1 MRLAAKSLRSAVK
14 PRMTPEE
21 HLTLSPWEK
30 CWRYRRF
37 PFKFV
42 VQMAL
47 LAACTAQTLYYTE
60 QVSTG
65 ESFALQS
72 LTI

>member
-1 MRLAAKSLRSAVK
+1 
-14 PRMTPEE
+14 MTPEE

-65 ESFALQS
+65 VFCF
-72 LTI
+72 TVV

>member
-1 MRLAAKSLRSAVK
+1 
-14 PRMTPEE
+14 MTPEE

-47 LAACTAQTLYYTE
+47 LALCTAQTLYYTE
-60 QVSTG
+60 QVGTG
-65 ESFALQS
+65 ESFALPS
-72 LTI
+72 SSTN